1 MAARRRGSDSAA
13 RRPRR
18 SAARARTPAAPLTA
32 VCPFPF
38 RSAIPRADSG
48 EDGGSL
54 YDRDRRKRREDAAIG
69 EAGAEGADEEDGA
82 EAEFTL
88 ENNNSGVPLR
98 DWVEQP
104 RTKAEVKR
112 RFRFFLTVPAADGVN
127 AHAAAIDKMCS
138 ENGQSLEISYLSLS
152 IYSPLL
158 AVWLADLPKQ
168 MLRIFDEGAAEV
180 VRESYPDYHV
190 IQSEIHVR
198 ITQLPIADKLRD
210 LRQAH
215 LNVLVRLSGTVV
227 RRSNVNPQMKVVRF
241 TCKCGAITPPV
252 AVTND
257 DASGGGRRALMGSC
271 PDCQSEGQ
279 MEINS
284 EHTIYRNYQRIL
296 LQESPGSVPAG
307 RVPRSKDVILLAD
320 LVDSCRPGE
329 EVEITGI
336 YVNAFS
342 AVQNMRNGFPVFST
356 SIEANHVLRKSDMLA
371 SMQITEEDRRNIDEL
386 KRDPRIIRKVIRS
399 IAPSIFGN
407 ENIKLG
413 MALAMF
419 GGREKNVNQ
428 KHRIRGDINVL
439 VLGDPGTAKSQVLK
453 YVEKT
458 ANRCVY
464 TTGKGASAVG
474 LTASVHKDAQ
484 TGEWTLEGG
493 ALVLADRGVCCID
506 EFDKMTDQDR
516 TSIHEAME
524 QQSISISKAGIVTTL
539 QARCAVIAAAN
550 PIGGRYD
557 PSKTFSENVM
567 LTDPILTRFDV
578 LCVLRDEV
586 DPVQDERLAK
596 FVLQSHQR
604 SHPAEQLRLRAERLA
619 REALAAEGGGGGGG
633 DGLDASGS
641 GSGTA
646 FAGAGPTGREGTEDV
661 AFAAP
666 AADGDDGIRPIP
678 QQLLR
683 KYIAYA
689 RDLKPVLTGIDEA
702 KVARLYS
709 DLRKESEISNGVP
722 IAVRHIESIM
732 RISEAVARMRLSSV
746 VSDSDLNVAIKVML
760 ESFITAQKHAVQKP
774 LRRQF
779 ARYLQVDANYAA
791 LLLVKLRELVQER
804 SGLDAA
810 MHGGGAGGGGAGTV
824 EVPLRDLQDRAR
836 RHGITDLSSFLS
848 SDLAKAGYT
857 FDRERKVFAWVGVA

>member
-1 MAARRRGSDSAA
+1 MS
-13 RRPRR
+13 
-18 SAARARTPAAPLTA
+18 
-32 VCPFPF
+32 
-38 RSAIPRADSG
+38 
-48 EDGGSL
+48 
-54 YDRDRRKRREDAAIG
+54 
-69 EAGAEGADEEDGA
+69 
-82 EAEFTL
+82 
-88 ENNNSGVPLR
+88 LR
-98 DWVEQP
+98 DWIDQP
-104 RTKAEVKR
+104 RTKQEVKR
-112 RFRFFLTVPAADGVN
+112 RFRLFLTVPSADGVSQ
-127 AHAAAIDKMCS
+127 HAAAIDRMCS

-198 ITQLPIADKLRD
+198 ISQLPIADKLRD

-227 RRSNVNPQMKVVRF
+227 RRSNVNPQMKLVRF

-252 AVTND
+252 AVTSD
-257 DASGGGRRALMGSC
+257 DAASGARALMGSC
-271 PDCQSEGQ
+271 PECQSEGQ
-279 MEINS
+279 MEVNS

-356 SIEANHVLRKSDMLA
+356 TIEANHVLRKSDMLA

-419 GGREKNVNQ
+419 GGREKNVHQ

-557 PSKTFSENVM
+557 PSKTFSENVQ

-596 FVLQSHQR
+596 FVLQSHFR
-604 SHPAEQLRLRAERLA
+604 SHPTEQARLNAERAA
-619 REALAAEGGGGGGG
+619 REALAAEGGADGGA
-633 DGLDASGS
+633 DGSGS
-641 GSGTA
+641 GSGAA
-646 FAGAGPTGREGTEDV
+646 FAGAGLTGREGTEDA

-666 AADGDDGIRPIP
+666 ASDGDDGIRPIP

-804 SGLDAA
+804 VGLDAA
-810 MHGGGAGGGGAGTV
+810 MHGGAARFHDDNHVGAV

-836 RHGITDLSSFLS
+836 RHGITDLNSFLS
-848 SDLAKAGYT
+848 SDLAKSGYT
-857 FDRERKVFAWVGVA
+857 YDRDKKVFSWVGTA

>member
-1 MAARRRGSDSAA
+1 LLASLSF
-13 RRPRR
+13 PFCPF
-18 SAARARTPAAPLTA
+18 ARARARAH
-32 VCPFPF
+32 
-38 RSAIPRADSG
+38 ADSG
-48 EDGGSL
+48 EDAGGSL

-69 EAGAEGADEEDGA
+69 EAGADAVEDDGA
-82 EAEFTL
+82 AEGEINI
-88 ENNNSGVPLR
+88 ENAGGVTLR

-104 RTKAEVKR
+104 RVRAEIKR
-112 RFRFFLTVPAADGVN
+112 VFRTFLTVPAADGVS

-152 IYSPLL
+152 VFKPLL

-198 ITQLPIADKLRD
+198 ITQLPVSDRLRD

-215 LNVLVRLSGTVV
+215 LNVLVRISGTVV

-252 AVTND
+252 AVSHD
-257 DASGGGRRALMGSC
+257 DAGGGAFGLRALMGSC

-279 MEINS
+279 MEVNS

-329 EVEITGI
+329 EVEITGV

-474 LTASVHKDAQ
+474 LTASVHKDTQ

-506 EFDKMTDQDR
+506 EVRVLHGAARRGLVRVHKHTPSPPSSRSLLPLSRPSPRAAVRQDDGPGP
-516 TSIHEAME
+516 HEHPRGHGAAVHLHL
-524 QQSISISKAGIVTTL
+524 QGRHCHDAAGAL
-539 QARCAVIAAAN
+539 RRDC
-550 PIGGRYD
+550 GRQPD
-557 PSKTFSENVM
+557 
-567 LTDPILTRFDV
+567 RRA
-578 LCVLRDEV
+578 LR
-586 DPVQDERLAK
+586 PVQD
-596 FVLQSHQR
+596 
-604 SHPAEQLRLRAERLA
+604 
-619 REALAAEGGGGGGG
+619 
-633 DGLDASGS
+633 
-641 GSGTA
+641 
-646 FAGAGPTGREGTEDV
+646 
-661 AFAAP
+661 
-666 AADGDDGIRPIP
+666 
-678 QQLLR
+678 LLR
-683 KYIAYA
+683 ERAA
-689 RDLKPVLTGIDEA
+689 HGPDP
-702 KVARLYS
+702 
-709 DLRKESEISNGVP
+709 
-722 IAVRHIESIM
+722 
-732 RISEAVARMRLSSV
+732 
-746 VSDSDLNVAIKVML
+746 
-760 ESFITAQKHAVQKP
+760 
-774 LRRQF
+774 
-779 ARYLQVDANYAA
+779 DA
-791 LLLVKLRELVQER
+791 L
-804 SGLDAA
+804 
-810 MHGGGAGGGGAGTV
+810 
-824 EVPLRDLQDRAR
+824 
-836 RHGITDLSSFLS
+836 
-848 SDLAKAGYT
+848 
-857 FDRERKVFAWVGVA
+857 